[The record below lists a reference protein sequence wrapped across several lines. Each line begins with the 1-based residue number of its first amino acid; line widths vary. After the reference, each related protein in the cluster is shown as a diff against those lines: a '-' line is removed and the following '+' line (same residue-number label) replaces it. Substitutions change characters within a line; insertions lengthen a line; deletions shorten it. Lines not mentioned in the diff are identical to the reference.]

1 MDRVKFEFMV
11 SVSEMKVA
19 IVYYS
24 KTGNTRKIAE
34 RVKSEISKL
43 NVDVD
48 CFEIRSKQEYSNKML
63 HLNPRLIYDV
73 MFKEGVEICG
83 DEGFNPNKYNLVL
96 IGSPI
101 WYNRVAPAIKT
112 FIKRYAGKIE
122 APIACFTTSK
132 LNINYSANFKK
143 QLETLGYRVI
153 ANKTVVIE
161 SEESAIKELIEE
173 LKTIL
178 R

>member
-1 MDRVKFEFMV
+1 MV
-11 SVSEMKVA
+11 NVSEMKVA

-24 KTGNTRKIAE
+24 KTGNTRRVAE
-34 RVKSEISKL
+34 RLKSDLSEL
-43 NVDVD
+43 NVIVD
-48 CFEIRSKQEYSNKML
+48 CFEIRGQREYSNKML
-63 HLNPRLIYDV
+63 HLNPRLIYEV
-73 MFKEGVEICG
+73 IFKDEVEICG
-83 DEGFNPNKYNLVL
+83 YEEFNPNKYNLIL

-112 FIKRYAGKIE
+112 FIKKYAGKIG

-132 LNINYSANFKK
+132 LNINYSDEFRK
-143 QLETLGYRVI
+143 QLEGLGYKVMV
-153 ANKTVVIE
+153 NKTVVIG
-161 SEESAIKELIEE
+161 SEESAIKELVEE